1 MTEKRDGHIYTVTK
15 LTRQIKNLLEE
26 NFPFVWIAGEISNYA
41 LPASGHSYFTL
52 KDSQAVIQAVMF
64 KNQKRS
70 LKFNPENG
78 MKVFGLA
85 RISLYEPRGS
95 YQLIFEHL
103 EPEGAGS
110 AQIAFEQLKAKLS
123 DNGFFDESRKKQIP
137 FLSECVCLI
146 TSKSGAALQDML
158 NISQRRFPNACI
170 EIIPVT
176 VQGESAVAEICSAIE
191 LANTRQSSDLI
202 ILARGGG
209 SLEDLAAFNSEPV
222 AEAIYHS
229 DLPIMTGIG
238 HETDYTI
245 ADFVADVRAPT
256 PSAAAELAF
265 QDKSALLSAVTNLA
279 RRLNRSV
286 AKQIADCRERITD
299 YQGRL
304 KSPET
309 LLYNYRYMLDDYE
322 NRLVNCMRQSCLY
335 HAEKLKWVDE
345 ALTAQNPH
353 TRLIRSRQTVEAL
366 TGRLTQCLAM
376 MVERKQALVSSHT
389 DKLEALNPGRV
400 LERGYAIA
408 RRTKDKTIITRA
420 ADVKKKDIVDIILHK
435 GRLTTE
441 VKESHG

>member
-1 MTEKRDGHIYTVTK
+1 M
-15 LTRQIKNLLEE
+15 
-26 NFPFVWIAGEISNYA
+26 
-41 LPASGHSYFTL
+41 
-52 KDSQAVIQAVMF
+52 
-64 KNQKRS
+64 
-70 LKFNPENG
+70 
-78 MKVFGLA
+78 
-85 RISLYEPRGS
+85 
-95 YQLIFEHL
+95 
-103 EPEGAGS
+103 
-110 AQIAFEQLKAKLS
+110 KAKLS

-158 NISQRRFPNACI
+158 NISQRRFPDACI

-286 AKQIADCRERITD
+286 AKQIAGCRERITD

-322 NRLVNCMRQSCLY
+322 NRLHNCMRQSCLY

-389 DKLEALNPGRV
+389 DKLEALNPGKV